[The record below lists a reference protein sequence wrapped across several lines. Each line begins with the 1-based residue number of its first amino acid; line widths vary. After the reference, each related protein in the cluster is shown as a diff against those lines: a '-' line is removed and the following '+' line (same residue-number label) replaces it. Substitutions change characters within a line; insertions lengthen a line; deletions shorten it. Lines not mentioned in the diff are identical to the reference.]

1 VEGGTR
7 VALGCVSSREAE
19 KNMSVRSIF
28 QLQIVVMIL
37 LFALTAAW
45 YWAPRLAGRSLG
57 DALIPLLLVHLTRVL
72 GLTLLVPTVV
82 DPNLPR
88 DFADQAAYGD
98 LIAAGLAL
106 LSIVALRTRQ
116 RFALAV
122 VWVFT
127 LWGVGDLVNAFVQGD
142 RIELG
147 RYQLGAGWYIFTVM
161 VPALLVTHFMVA
173 ARLVRHAREG
183 GGVLLE
189 RTVAS

>member
-1 VEGGTR
+1 
-7 VALGCVSSREAE
+7 
-19 KNMSVRSIF
+19 MSVRSIF
-28 QLQIVVMIL
+28 QLQIVGMIL

-45 YWAPRLAGRSLG
+45 YWAPRLARRSLEE
-57 DALIPLLLVHLTRVL
+57 ALTPLLLVHLTRVL

-122 VWVFT
+122 VWLFT
-127 LWGVGDLVNAFVQGD
+127 LEGVGDLVNAFVQGD

-147 RYQLGAGWYIFTVM
+147 RYRLGAGWFIYTVL
-161 VPALLVTHFMVA
+161 VPALLVTHFMIA

-189 RTVAS
+189 RSVAS

>member
-1 VEGGTR
+1 
-7 VALGCVSSREAE
+7 
-19 KNMSVRSIF
+19 MSVRSIF

-72 GLTLLVPTVV
+72 GLTLLVPGVV